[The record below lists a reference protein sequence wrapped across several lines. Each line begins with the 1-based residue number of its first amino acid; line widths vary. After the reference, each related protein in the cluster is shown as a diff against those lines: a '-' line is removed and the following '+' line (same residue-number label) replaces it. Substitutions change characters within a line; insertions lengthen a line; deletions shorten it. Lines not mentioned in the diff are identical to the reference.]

1 MYIGKKQYKRWTIE
15 EKNAIM
21 AEYKEAKKFGRS
33 EKERQVR
40 KMLVEKYNIP
50 CQAVLL
56 RWIKQYKK
64 HGTCVDNRGNCTKK
78 QNLLKGR
85 PKKADIAQKAKDT
98 VTYLKNNANSPLE
111 ELRENYLVFPPALIK
126 VKYET
131 KRQAV

>member
-64 HGTCVDNRGNCTKK
+64 YGTCVDNRGNCTKK
-78 QNLLKGR
+78 QNSLKGR
-85 PKKADIAQKAKDT
+85 PKKSDIAQKAKDT
-98 VTYLKNNANSPLE
+98 IAYLRANATTPLE
-111 ELRENYLVFPPALIK
+111 PLKDNCCVFPPALVK
-126 VKYET
+126 FKYE
-131 KRQAV
+131 KSL